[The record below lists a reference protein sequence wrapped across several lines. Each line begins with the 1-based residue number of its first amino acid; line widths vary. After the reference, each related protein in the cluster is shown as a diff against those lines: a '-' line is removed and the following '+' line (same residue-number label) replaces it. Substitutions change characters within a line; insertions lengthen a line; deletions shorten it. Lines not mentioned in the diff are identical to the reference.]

1 MQSERRR
8 APRTDRQLDLAAD
21 GSRRRV
27 SFNLQRFMAAVTST
41 PIQSILIANR
51 SEISIRVMRAAA
63 ELNIR
68 TVA

>member
-1 MQSERRR
+1 
-8 APRTDRQLDLAAD
+8 
-21 GSRRRV
+21 
-27 SFNLQRFMAAVTST
+27 MAAVTPN

-68 TVA
+68 TVAIYSKTAWRCIASRRTRAT